1 MITDRRKF
9 ITKLTL
15 YWMSSFHFT
24 VRINSKFF
32 PCAVRSVQETYLP
45 KSATFDVRYC
55 VLKPMV
61 GYAALLVLP
70 GDRYME
76 EKQTELETENKL
88 RGR

>member
-1 MITDRRKF
+1 
-9 ITKLTL
+9 
-15 YWMSSFHFT
+15 
-24 VRINSKFF
+24 
-32 PCAVRSVQETYLP
+32 
-45 KSATFDVRYC
+45 
-55 VLKPMV
+55 MV